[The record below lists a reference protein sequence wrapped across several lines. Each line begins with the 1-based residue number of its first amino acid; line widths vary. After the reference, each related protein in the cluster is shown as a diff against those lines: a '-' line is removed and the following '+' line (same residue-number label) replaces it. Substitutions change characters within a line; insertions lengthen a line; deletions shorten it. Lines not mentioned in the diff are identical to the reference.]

1 MEQSAASSSATTTV
15 ALPSSLPH
23 FVVRPPFLRGLPLPE
38 RRFGA
43 PFAVDAEEPLRDS
56 PFKTAAAAAA
66 AVARSLLS
74 RNSSQSQSLTSGSG
88 PRFVI
93 RVRAL
98 RKVSTRGKINVGKA
112 VSMINNDQ

>member
-1 MEQSAASSSATTTV
+1 MSWTTAD
-15 ALPSSLPH
+15 AL
-23 FVVRPPFLRGLPLPE
+23 FDAV
-38 RRFGA
+38 
-43 PFAVDAEEPLRDS
+43 AVDAPT
-56 PFKTAAAAAA
+56 PAAPTPI
-66 AVARSLLS
+66 SM
-74 RNSSQSQSLTSGSG
+74 SGSG